1 MTTEASMTPESQA
14 LIDLAS
20 EDEEVKFCL
29 HYQEKKDLEKKMEL
43 LTSKQ
48 AEVSRKIA
56 KVESQLEDFEVFFDQ
71 FGATNQLNS
80 ACQLIEAENETKW
93 YDYISLGEELVDL
106 NSEIYDIK
114 QHLEEV
120 DRQAQDE
127 KCFCKE

>member
-1 MTTEASMTPESQA
+1 
-14 LIDLAS
+14 
-20 EDEEVKFCL
+20 
-29 HYQEKKDLEKKMEL
+29 MEL
-43 LTSKQ
+43 LASKQ

-127 KCFCKE
+127 KCFCKEWMRRKCNLF